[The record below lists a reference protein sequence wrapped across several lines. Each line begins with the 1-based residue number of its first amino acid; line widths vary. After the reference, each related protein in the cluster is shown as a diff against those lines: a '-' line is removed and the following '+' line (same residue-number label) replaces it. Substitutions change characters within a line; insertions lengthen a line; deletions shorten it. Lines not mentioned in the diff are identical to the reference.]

1 MFIVVQ
7 YKIIYILIIMKK
19 INNSKKNNLI
29 KKLFIK
35 LCRLIG
41 FEIIDQSNLNLPVSK
56 KTATDNLGKIGK
68 KIITLP
74 LGETKIS
81 RPVKSLDIII
91 KTCTSINLV
100 TQNKKRIFEKN
111 KSDYTFR
118 TINSLINSLNFSK
131 NFLKDIDIKI
141 YIIDDNSKKEDLE
154 KICKIIAKINIKFEI
169 INLDLEKFKQIK
181 VLNKNNPS
189 IEKNMRATMASI
201 LTSFNIAK
209 EKSNDLVYFVE
220 DDYIHK
226 KETIIEMVSTYEK
239 IATELDRELFLCPV
253 DYPYLYKKLDN
264 SNILIGNNYHWRTV
278 NESLLTFLTSKDLI
292 NKYWNE
298 LLLMAE
304 NEHSPFETPLHKIY
318 EKELCLSPI
327 PSLAMHCTNVNSIF
341 GLSPNMNWKKLW
353 DENEI

>member
-1 MFIVVQ
+1 
-7 YKIIYILIIMKK
+7 MKK

-56 KTATDNLGKIGK
+56 KTATDNLGQIGK

-154 KICKIIAKINIKFEI
+154 K
-169 INLDLEKFKQIK
+169 FKQIK
-181 VLNKNNPS
+181 VLNKNNPA

-264 SNILIGNNYHWRTV
+264 SQILIGNKYHWRTV
-278 NESLLTFLTSKDLI
+278 NESLLTFLTSKSLI
-292 NKYWNE
+292 EKYWSD
-298 LLLMAE
+298 LVVMCE
-304 NEHSPFETPLHKIY
+304 NEHVPFETPLHNIY
-318 EKELCLSPI
+318 
-327 PSLAMHCTNVNSIF
+327 
-341 GLSPNMNWKKLW
+341 
-353 DENEI
+353 

>member
-1 MFIVVQ
+1 
-7 YKIIYILIIMKK
+7 MKK

-56 KTATDNLGKIGK
+56 KTATDNLGQIGK

-201 LTSFNIAK
+201 LTSFKIAK

-226 KETIIEMVSTYEK
+226 KEAIIEMISTYEK

-327 PSLAMHCTNVNSIF
+327 PSLAMHCTNINSIF

>member
-1 MFIVVQ
+1 
-7 YKIIYILIIMKK
+7 MKK

-56 KTATDNLGKIGK
+56 KTATDNLSQIGK

-154 KICKIIAKINIKFEI
+154 KIRKIIAKINIKFEI

-181 VLNKNNPS
+181 VLNKNNPA

-226 KETIIEMVSTYEK
+226 KEAIIEMVSTYEK

-264 SNILIGNNYHWRTV
+264 SNILIGNNYHWRTI

-353 DENEI
+353 DENET

>member
-1 MFIVVQ
+1 
-7 YKIIYILIIMKK
+7 MKK

-56 KTATDNLGKIGK
+56 KTATDNLGQIGK

-154 KICKIIAKINIKFEI
+154 KIHKIIAKINIKFEI

-181 VLNKNNPS
+181 VLNKNNPA

-341 GLSPNMNWKKLW
+341 GLSPNMNWTKLW
-353 DENEI
+353 DENET

>member
-1 MFIVVQ
+1 
-7 YKIIYILIIMKK
+7 MKK

-56 KTATDNLGKIGK
+56 KTATDNLGQIGK

-154 KICKIIAKINIKFEI
+154 KIRKIIAKINIKFEI

-181 VLNKNNPS
+181 ILNKNNPA

-226 KETIIEMVSTYEK
+226 KEAIIEMVSTYEK

-264 SNILIGNNYHWRTV
+264 SNILIGNNYHWRTI

>member
-1 MFIVVQ
+1 
-7 YKIIYILIIMKK
+7 MKK

-56 KTATDNLGKIGK
+56 KTATDNLGQIGK

-181 VLNKNNPS
+181 VLNKNNPN

-278 NESLLTFLTSKDLI
+278 NESLLTFLTSKDLV

>member
-1 MFIVVQ
+1 
-7 YKIIYILIIMKK
+7 MKK

-56 KTATDNLGKIGK
+56 KTATDNLGQIGK

-181 VLNKNNPS
+181 VLNKNNPA

-278 NESLLTFLTSKDLI
+278 NESLLTFLTSKDLV

>member
-1 MFIVVQ
+1 
-7 YKIIYILIIMKK
+7 MKK

-56 KTATDNLGKIGK
+56 KTATDNLGQIGK

-154 KICKIIAKINIKFEI
+154 KIRKIIAKINIKFEI

-181 VLNKNNPS
+181 VLNKNNPA

-226 KETIIEMVSTYEK
+226 KETIIEMISAYEK

-264 SNILIGNNYHWRTV
+264 SNILIGNNYHWRTI

-353 DENEI
+353 DENET

>member
-1 MFIVVQ
+1 
-7 YKIIYILIIMKK
+7 MKK

-56 KTATDNLGKIGK
+56 KTATDNLGQIGK

-154 KICKIIAKINIKFEI
+154 KMCKIIAKINIKFEI
-169 INLDLEKFKQIK
+169 INLDLKKFKQIK
-181 VLNKNNPS
+181 ILNKNNPT

-226 KETIIEMVSTYEK
+226 KEAIIEMVSTYEK

-298 LLLMAE
+298 LFLMAE
-304 NEHSPFETPLHKIY
+304 NEHSAFETPLHKIY

>member
-1 MFIVVQ
+1 
-7 YKIIYILIIMKK
+7 MKK

-56 KTATDNLGKIGK
+56 KTATDNLGQIGK

-154 KICKIIAKINIKFEI
+154 KILKIIAKINIKFEI

-201 LTSFNIAK
+201 LTSFKIAK

-226 KETIIEMVSTYEK
+226 KEAIIEMISTYEK

>member
-1 MFIVVQ
+1 
-7 YKIIYILIIMKK
+7 MKK

-56 KTATDNLGKIGK
+56 KTATDNLGQIGK

-181 VLNKNNPS
+181 VLNKNNPA

-226 KETIIEMVSTYEK
+226 KEAIIEMVSTYEK

>member
-1 MFIVVQ
+1 
-7 YKIIYILIIMKK
+7 MKK

-56 KTATDNLGKIGK
+56 KTATDNLGQIGK

-181 VLNKNNPS
+181 VLNKNNPT

-353 DENEI
+353 DENET

>member
-1 MFIVVQ
+1 
-7 YKIIYILIIMKK
+7 MKK

-56 KTATDNLGKIGK
+56 KTATDNLGQIGK

-131 NFLKDIDIKI
+131 NFLKDIGIKI

-181 VLNKNNPS
+181 ILNKNNPT